1 MTEPSSQ
8 GARNSS
14 ASNHG
19 LGADDGVM
27 VLFSIIRWHFKK
39 RLADQWGFT
48 LSVYHLP
55 TKKSS
60 GTEAMDMTPKI
71 NSNAIQSGSPTGNT
85 VADSGQYLTLRL
97 GNEEYALDIL
107 RVQEIRSYEEP
118 TRMVNAPTFVKGVIN
133 LRGVIVPIVDL
144 RLKLNIDT
152 VAYDEFTVV
161 IILNVRGTVVGA
173 VVDAVSDVVTLTSA
187 TIKPAPQFEAAI
199 DARFITGLATVGDR
213 MLIVMNIEALMSG
226 PELGMA

>member
-1 MTEPSSQ
+1 
-8 GARNSS
+8 
-14 ASNHG
+14 
-19 LGADDGVM
+19 
-27 VLFSIIRWHFKK
+27 
-39 RLADQWGFT
+39 
-48 LSVYHLP
+48 
-55 TKKSS
+55 
-60 GTEAMDMTPKI
+60 MDTTPKI
-71 NSNAIQSGSPTGNT
+71 ISNAIQSGPSTGNT

-97 GNEEYALDIL
+97 GTEEYALDIL

-187 TIKPAPQFEAAI
+187 NIKPAPQFEAAI